1 LTRLAGLLLPH
12 AQDYDS
18 ILVLNQGTV
27 IEAGSPATLL
37 DNPDGA
43 LSSLVDGTG
52 AASAAHLRSV
62 AYAAVGRQGP

>member
-1 LTRLAGLLLPH
+1 MTRLAGLLLPH
-12 AQDYDS
+12 AQDCDS

-52 AASAAHLRSV
+52 EASAAHLRSV
-62 AYAAVGRQGP
+62 AYAAVGGQGP